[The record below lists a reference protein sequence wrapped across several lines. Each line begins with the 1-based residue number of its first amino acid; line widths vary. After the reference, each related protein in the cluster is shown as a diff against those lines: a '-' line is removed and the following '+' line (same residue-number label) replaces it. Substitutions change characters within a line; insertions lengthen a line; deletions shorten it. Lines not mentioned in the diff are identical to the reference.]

1 MTKLHFEMSS
11 DARLLYA
18 RLKHAKVDELVSYGD
33 LTAEVSR
40 PLHEIRGAIAT
51 ATRRLLKD
59 DGRVFA
65 CSRGEG
71 LRRCTDSAIVDGA
84 TSDTDAVRRK
94 ARRGVEKLTK
104 VSDFSALTPAR
115 QLEHTTRMSV
125 LGAIATMTRETS
137 VEKVRSA
144 AQGRSS
150 ELPLAETVRAFIGQA
165 VAQS

>member
-1 MTKLHFEMSS
+1 MSQPDFTMS
-11 DARLLYA
+11 ADARLLYQ
-18 RLKHAKVDELVSYGD
+18 RLKRAAIDELVPYGD
-33 LTAEVSR
+33 LTKEVSR

-65 CSRGEG
+65 CVRSEG
-71 LRRCTDSAIVDGA
+71 LKRCTDADIVDGA
-84 TSDTDAVRRK
+84 TADTDAVRRK

-104 VSDFSALTPAR
+104 ISDFAALSPAR

-165 VAQS
+165 GAA